1 MEVQGKL
8 VKSPHKMQNME
19 LQAEAI
25 RVVGPC
31 DIWVCHYS
39 RRSRTG
45 GNQFFKG
52 PSMQQSMLETVFS
65 LSVSGPADF
74 DLSAV
79 SLGCIKGETMK
90 NSP

>member
-45 GNQFFKG
+45 GNQFF
-52 PSMQQSMLETVFS
+52 
-65 LSVSGPADF
+65 
-74 DLSAV
+74 
-79 SLGCIKGETMK
+79 
-90 NSP
+90 